1 MDDKLQRLQRDNEEA
16 DRQLETMTA
25 ENNSLKKAVD
35 DLEKDLDRIKI
46 ERDEAN
52 ENLAPTMRELGEMA

>member
-1 MDDKLQRLQRDNEEA
+1 MDDKLQRLQHDNEEP

-25 ENNSLKKAVD
+25 EKNSLKKAID
-35 DLEKDLDRIKI
+35 DLERDLDRIKI

-52 ENLAPTMRELGEMA
+52 ENLAQTMRELGEMA

>member
-52 ENLAPTMRELGEMA
+52 ENLAQTMRELGEMA